1 MYVIYAYFEGRNYA
15 FGDSILQLQNRPEV
29 GKNII
34 IGRKG
39 TSVTARYCI
48 VMIWRL
54 QNSAGSYFG
63 VW

>member
-1 MYVIYAYFEGRNYA
+1 MYVIYACSGGRNYA
-15 FGDSILQLQNRPEV
+15 FCDSILQLQNRPEV

-48 VMIWRL
+48 VIAWRL
-54 QNSAGSYFG
+54 QTSAGSELIM
-63 VW
+63 